1 MIFLDE
7 ISYSQRAS
15 CIFIEI
21 VFITFKEYEV
31 WGVLD
36 HVRFF
41 EHFVAHH
48 INHCKVSD
56 VFEFKSNF
64 IEVSLEILA
73 DAAFLIV
80 EEYKPRFISYHFFG
94 TRIDNKH
101 IVIRVIY
108 PFRLVFN
115 VNFLAIIPVFAIL
128 RVRLTAYSKAYEE
141 RKQ

>member
-36 HVRFF
+36 HVGFL

-56 VFEFKSNF
+56 VFEFKSDF
-64 IEVSLEILA
+64 IEVGLEVLA

-80 EEYKPRFISYHFFG
+80 EEYKPWFIADNFFG
-94 TRIDNKH
+94 TRINNQH

-108 PFRLVFN
+108 PLRLVFN
-115 VNFLAIIPVFAIL
+115 VNILAIFPIFAIL
-128 RVRLTAYSKAYEE
+128 RVRLCA
-141 RKQ
+141 

>member
-7 ISYSQRAS
+7 ISNAQRAS
-15 CIFIEI
+15 CIFIEM

-36 HVRFF
+36 HVGFL
-41 EHFVAHH
+41 EHFVTHH

-56 VFEFKSNF
+56 VFEFKSDF
-64 IEVSLEILA
+64 IEVGLEVLA

-80 EEYKPRFISYHFFG
+80 EEYKPWFIADNFFG
-94 TRIDNKH
+94 TRINNQH

-108 PFRLVFN
+108 PLRLVFN
-115 VNFLAIIPVFAIL
+115 VNILAIFPVFAIL
-128 RVRLTAYSKAYEE
+128 RVRLSAYS
-141 RKQ
+141 